1 MAMPKKKSKGFS
13 EHPKSKTK
21 LGVSLTPTGS
31 DLLDQIAKKA
41 ELSKSELVDHIARGE
56 IAIAS
61 PSAEKTVTLET
72 DPEAASQQ
80 QTTINVASG
89 KQPPQNQS
97 LGAQDS
103 STVTQQAYETLKQE
117 LEQKANLLSDLEN
130 QLAQQKSQ
138 QGESNQALEQ
148 ELEQKADLVSDLE
161 NQLAQQKSLAAQ
173 NADSYQALKRES
185 EQQANQIS
193 ALQQQIADLQRLATI
208 GEAQLNKW
216 RYYQFS
222 S

>member
-1 MAMPKKKSKGFS
+1 MPKKKSKGFS

-117 LEQKANLLSDLEN
+117 LEQKA
-130 QLAQQKSQ
+130 
-138 QGESNQALEQ
+138 
-148 ELEQKADLVSDLE
+148 DLVSDLE